1 MKRIHAFGCSL
12 TAQHNWRYLEDVN
25 VTSYAVA
32 GGSHN
37 MQLVSYGNGR
47 HAETI
52 GRDDIIIWQI
62 TDPRRHAYNVTP
74 ENLAETKKFKYSIRL
89 LKRKDSVSKH
99 NAGRLVTENIYTGK
113 EMDMVTNHFISYWFE
128 GDNIENYSSI
138 VTDMAK
144 LEDNIYS
151 LLWSLN
157 GIKRTNTKLLVVF
170 GWDIGLPDGCKDKMI
185 NFFGLNSIA
194 TIEPSILDWTLEQ
207 GYEQSSTS
215 HPNEEGYKAFTE
227 EVLEPKLKSL
237 GWI

>member
-1 MKRIHAFGCSL
+1 MNKIHAFGCSL

-25 VTSYAVA
+25 VTSYAVS
-32 GGSHN
+32 GGAHN

-52 GRDDIIIWQI
+52 ERDDIIIWQI
-62 TDPRRHAYNVTP
+62 TDPRRHAYNVIA
-74 ENLAETKKFKYSIRL
+74 NDVRV
-89 LKRKDSVSKH
+89 KDPMPGHSV
-99 NAGRLVTENIYTGK
+99 GRLVTENIYTGK
-113 EMDMVTNHFISYWFE
+113 EMHMYTSHLIEKWFE
-128 GDNIENYSSI
+128 GDNIVNYIS
-138 VTDMAK
+138 VANDMAE

-157 GIKRTNTKLLVVF
+157 GIKRMNTKLLVVF
-170 GWDIGLPDGCKDKMI
+170 GWDDGLPVGCKDKMI

-194 TIEPSILDWTLEQ
+194 IIEPSILDWTLEQ
-207 GYEQSSTS
+207 GYEQSSS
-215 HPNEEGYKAFTE
+215 CHPNDEGYKAFTE

>member
-1 MKRIHAFGCSL
+1 MNLKILNELDRILKNNPALKSNKHAYCQVVNGVFDVELNQIDDTEIHALAEQIDRAVLKNYFGK
-12 TAQHNWRYLEDVN
+12 V
-25 VTSYAVA
+25 
-32 GGSHN
+32 
-37 MQLVSYGNGR
+37 
-47 HAETI
+47 
-52 GRDDIIIWQI
+52 WQ
-62 TDPRRHAYNVTP
+62 
-74 ENLAETKKFKYSIRL
+74 AETKKFKYSIKL

-113 EMDMVTNHFISYWFE
+113 EMDMVTSHLFEYWFE
-128 GDNIENYSSI
+128 GDNIINYIS
-138 VTDMAK
+138 VANDMAE

-157 GIKRTNTKLLVVF
+157 GIKRMNTKLLVVF
-170 GWDIGLPDGCKDKMI
+170 GWDNGLPDGCKDKMI

-207 GYEQSSTS
+207 GYEQSSS
-215 HPNEEGYKAFTE
+215 YHPNKEGYKAFTE